1 MRTGPSLAVLLFAC
15 ALAAPAH
22 ALAEGVA
29 LGPQPGE
36 AFTFTFTVGPIEG
49 GRARM
54 SIGRPVRQHGRQG
67 RALIAVHGQ
76 ALGSPWL
83 KAIMPIEYDYKM
95 VFDAATFFP
104 VEVVSLERGVH
115 ERRVSTKLEGR
126 RAELDVKA
134 QKNGGHGVR
143 LLPEV
148 ARDPLSALFA
158 LRAAPLSDGQVVK
171 ELVLDGLALWRVR
184 LTVHR
189 GQTVRLGSG
198 DGAVSRAAIRV
209 DGELTP
215 VNLAGRPTGR
225 PLRHLSLW
233 LADDQTRVLLRLEAD
248 TDFGRCAL
256 EQTSYL
262 PPSK

>member
-1 MRTGPSLAVLLFAC
+1 
-15 ALAAPAH
+15 
-22 ALAEGVA
+22 
-29 LGPQPGE
+29 
-36 AFTFTFTVGPIEG
+36 
-49 GRARM
+49 
-54 SIGRPVRQHGRQG
+54 
-67 RALIAVHGQ
+67 
-76 ALGSPWL
+76 
-83 KAIMPIEYDYKM
+83 
-95 VFDAATFFP
+95 
-104 VEVVSLERGVH
+104 
-115 ERRVSTKLEGR
+115 
-126 RAELDVKA
+126 
-134 QKNGGHGVR
+134 GHGVR

-158 LRAAPLSDGQVVK
+158 LRAAPLADGQVVK

-198 DGAVSRAAIRV
+198 VGAVSRAAIRV

-233 LADDQTRVLLRLEAD
+233 LADDQTHVLLRLEAD